1 MYPLLVLLYSFLN
14 YLLQYP
20 SILQRAEFKSWGV
33 TADWEDPYLTM
44 SPEYV
49 KRQMR

>member
-1 MYPLLVLLYSFLN
+1 MCSNFESWFFSP
-14 YLLQYP
+14 
-20 SILQRAEFKSWGV
+20 QRAEFKSWAV

>member
-1 MYPLLVLLYSFLN
+1 MVLF
-14 YLLQYP
+14 P
-20 SILQRAEFKSWGV
+20 QRAEFKSWGV

-44 SPEYV
+44 STEYV